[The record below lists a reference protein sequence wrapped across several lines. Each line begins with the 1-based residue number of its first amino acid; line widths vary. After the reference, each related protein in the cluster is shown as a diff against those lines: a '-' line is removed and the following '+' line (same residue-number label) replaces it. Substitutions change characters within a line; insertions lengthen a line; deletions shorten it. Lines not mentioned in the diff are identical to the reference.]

1 MKITI
6 GHLFYDILNLY
17 GESGNILALK
27 YALEKQGIEVEIK
40 EISLNDELYLG
51 DLDLVYIGAGTEA
64 NQLLALDYLK
74 KYLPAI
80 SQAVLGGK
88 FFLVTGNSVELFGTH
103 IQDGEN
109 KVETLGIFHYFTE
122 RTKERKVSECV
133 FKHKKVDDL
142 ILGFENHQ
150 GILRKVSLPMFEIIK
165 GYGAE
170 KDSGVEGFKH
180 NSFRGTYLLGPILA
194 RNPKLLEFFVKELI
208 SRKDKNFEFK
218 PFDLEIPQAA
228 HDKFMDKYTNLLAA
242 LAEKEDKKNNKDNKD
257 TKK

>member
-27 YALEKQGIEVEIK
+27 YALEKQGVEVEIK

-51 DLDLVYIGAGTEA
+51 DLDLIYMGAGTES
-64 NQLLALDYLK
+64 NQILALEYLK
-74 KYLPAI
+74 KYLPSI
-80 SQAVLGGK
+80 SQEVLSGK
-88 FFLVTGNSVELFGTH
+88 FFLVTGNSIELFGTH
-103 IQDGEN
+103 IQNGND
-109 KVETLGIFHYFTE
+109 KIETLGVFHYYTE
-122 RTKERKVSECV
+122 RTKERLVSECI

-150 GILRKVSLPMFEIIK
+150 GILKKVSLPMFEVLK
-165 GYGAE
+165 GYGSE

-180 NSFRGTYLLGPILA
+180 NSFYGTYLLGPILA
-194 RNPKLLEFFVKELI
+194 RNPKLLEYFVKEII

-218 PFDLEIPQAA
+218 PLNLEIAQMA
-228 HDKFMDKYTNLLAA
+228 HDKFMDKYTDFLANTA
-242 LAEKEDKKNNKDNKD
+242 KKSESKEK
-257 TKK
+257 

>member
-27 YALEKQGIEVEIK
+27 YALEKQGVEVEIK
-40 EISLNDELYLG
+40 ELSLNDELYLG
-51 DLDLVYIGAGTEA
+51 DLDLVYMGAGTEQ
-64 NQLLALDYLK
+64 NQMLALEYLK
-74 KYLPAI
+74 KYLPYI
-80 SQAVLGGK
+80 SQEVLGGK

-109 KVETLGIFHYFTE
+109 KIETLGIFHYFTE
-122 RTKERKVSECV
+122 RTTERLVSECV

-165 GYGAE
+165 GYGE
-170 KDSGVEGFKH
+170 SKDTGVEGFKH

-194 RNPKLLEFFVKELI
+194 RNPKLLELFAKELI
-208 SRKDKNFEFK
+208 NKKDKNFQFK
-218 PFDLEIPQAA
+218 SFDLEMAQAA
-228 HDKFMDKYTNLLAA
+228 HDKFMDKYTDLIATYN
-242 LAEKEDKKNNKDNKD
+242 EKVKK
-257 TKK
+257 

>member
-27 YALEKQGIEVEIK
+27 YALEKQGVEVEIK
-40 EISLNDELYLG
+40 ELSLNDELYLG
-51 DLDLVYIGAGTEA
+51 DLDLVYMGAGTEE
-64 NQLLALDYLK
+64 NQMLALDYLK
-74 KYLPAI
+74 KYLPYI
-80 SQAVLGGK
+80 SQEVLGGK

-103 IQDGEN
+103 IQDGKN
-109 KVETLGIFHYFTE
+109 KIETLGIFHYFTE
-122 RTKERKVSECV
+122 RTKERLVSECV

-150 GILRKVSLPMFEIIK
+150 GILRKVSLPMFEVIK
-165 GYGAE
+165 GYGSE
-170 KDSGVEGFKH
+170 KDAGVEGFKH

-194 RNPKLLEFFVKELI
+194 RNPKLLEYFIHELI

-218 PFDLEIPQAA
+218 SLDLEIAQMA
-228 HDKFMDKYTNLLAA
+228 HDKFMDKYTNLLASYA
-242 LAEKEDKKNNKDNKD
+242 EREKEKQENKNK
-257 TKK
+257 

>member
-17 GESGNILALK
+17 GESGNISALK
-27 YALEKQGIEVEIK
+27 YALKKQGVEVEIK
-40 EISLNDELYLG
+40 ELSLNDELYLG
-51 DLDLVYIGAGTEA
+51 DLDLVYMGAGTEE
-64 NQLLALDYLK
+64 NQMLALNYLK
-74 KYLPAI
+74 KYLPYI
-80 SQAVLGGK
+80 SQEVLGGK

-109 KVETLGIFHYFTE
+109 KIETLGIFHYFTE
-122 RTKERKVSECV
+122 RTKERLVSECV

-150 GILRKVSLPMFEIIK
+150 GILRKVSLPMFEVIK
-165 GYGAE
+165 GYGSE
-170 KDSGVEGFKH
+170 KDTGVEGFKH

-194 RNPKLLEFFVKELI
+194 RNPKLLEYFIHELI

-218 PFDLEIPQAA
+218 SLDLEIAQMA
-228 HDKFMDKYTNLLAA
+228 HDKFMDKYTNLLASYA
-242 LAEKEDKKNNKDNKD
+242 EREKEKQENKNK
-257 TKK
+257 

>member
-27 YALEKQGIEVEIK
+27 YALEKQGVEVEIK

-51 DLDLVYIGAGTEA
+51 DLDLVYMGAGTES
-64 NQLLALDYLK
+64 NQMIALEYLK
-74 KYLPAI
+74 RYLPHI
-80 SQAVLGGK
+80 SQEVLSGK

-109 KVETLGIFHYFTE
+109 KIETLGIFHYFTE
-122 RTKERKVSECV
+122 RTKERRVAECV
-133 FKHKKVDDL
+133 FKHNKVDEL

-150 GILRKVSLPMFEIIK
+150 GILRNVSLPMFEVIK
-165 GYGAE
+165 GYGTE
-170 KDSGVEGFKH
+170 KDTGVEGFKH

-194 RNPKLLEFFVKELI
+194 RNPKLLESFVKEVV

-218 PFDLEIPQAA
+218 PFDLEIPQMA
-228 HDKFMDKYTNLLAA
+228 HDKFMEKYINLLATY
-242 LAEKEDKKNNKDNKD
+242 EENKNNTKKENKNNK
-257 TKK
+257 

>member
-27 YALEKQGIEVEIK
+27 YALEKQGVEVEIK
-40 EISLNDELYLG
+40 EISLSDTLDLT
-51 DLDLVYIGAGTEA
+51 DLDFVYMGAGTEA
-64 NQLLALDYLK
+64 NQMLALEYLK
-74 KYLPAI
+74 KYLPHI
-80 SQAVLGGK
+80 SQEVLGGK
-88 FFLVTGNSVELFGTH
+88 FFLVTGNAVELFGTH

-109 KVETLGIFHYFTE
+109 KIETLGIFHYYTE
-122 RTKERKVSECV
+122 RTNERRVSECV

-150 GILRKVSLPMFEIIK
+150 GILRKVSLPMFEVIK
-165 GYGAE
+165 GYGTE
-170 KDSGVEGFKH
+170 KDAGVEGFKH

-208 SRKDKNFEFK
+208 TRKDKNFEFK
-218 PFDLEIPQAA
+218 PFDLDIAQVA
-228 HDKFMDKYTNLLAA
+228 HDKFMNKYTDFLATYEA
-242 LAEKEDKKNNKDNKD
+242 KKN
-257 TKK
+257 KK